1 MRILNK
7 ILIIFLILL
16 GIFFMVYS
24 FLKST
29 DNLDI
34 IQNVIG
40 DDVENQD
47 EHQTRM
53 VKVYDG
59 EIKFENLL
67 DEFIEN
73 DLSEKISLIINEY
86 ENKERVNYKELIFT
100 PGINNNEDDIDFKE
114 SYGYYTWIVNGE
126 VVYEKLYNIDY
137 NLERKT
143 EDGIVKV
150 RLYDFIEKHEGE
162 LFKYNIESSN
172 YTSKYDLNYSQRKD
186 LGIEKI
192 VDGDEFDVYEFG
204 GDVCFRVEDKSYTF
218 DKAIEEGI
226 ITIDNILEQ
235 AKLDSKYGI
244 CEEGAYSDGGSI
256 EYCYPDYTILK
267 LSTLDGNNDMV
278 IGFSGQI
285 INKFNREFKK
295 LDDNKLINESVK
307 VIE

>member
-40 DDVENQD
+40 DDIENQD

-150 RLYDFIEKHEGE
+150 RLYDFIEKHEVE

-218 DKAIEEGI
+218 D
-226 ITIDNILEQ
+226 
-235 AKLDSKYGI
+235 
-244 CEEGAYSDGGSI
+244 
-256 EYCYPDYTILK
+256 
-267 LSTLDGNNDMV
+267 
-278 IGFSGQI
+278 
-285 INKFNREFKK
+285 
-295 LDDNKLINESVK
+295 
-307 VIE
+307 

>member
-34 IQNVIG
+34 IQNAIG
-40 DDVENQD
+40 DEVENQD
-47 EHQTRM
+47 EHQARM

-100 PGINNNEDDIDFKE
+100 PGINNNEDDVDFKE

-150 RLYDFIEKHEGE
+150 RLYDFIEKYEVE
-162 LFKYNIESSN
+162 LFTYNIESSN
-172 YTSKYDLNYSQRKD
+172 YTSKYDLKYEQRKD

-192 VDGDEFDVYEFG
+192 AEGDEFDVYEFG
-204 GDVCFRVEDKSYTF
+204 GDVNFRVEDKSYTF
-218 DKAIEEGI
+218 DEAIEEGV

-295 LDDNKLINESVK
+295 LDDNRLINESVK
-307 VIE
+307 TIE

>member
-150 RLYDFIEKHEGE
+150 RLYDFIEKHEVE
-162 LFKYNIESSN
+162 LFTYNIESSN
-172 YTSKYDLNYSQRKD
+172 YTSKYDLKYEQRKD
-186 LGIEKI
+186 LGIERI

-204 GDVCFRVEDKSYTF
+204 GDVSFRVEDKSYTF
-218 DKAIEEGI
+218 DKAIEEGV

-295 LDDNKLINESVK
+295 LDDNRLINESVK